1 MTAEPEPRLADLV
14 SGAVRDVQTLVSG
27 EVELAKAELA
37 RSAKRGATGGGLI
50 GLAIFMALF
59 ALLMLAFSAAYGLV
73 AAGLEPWAAFL
84 IIGAIM
90 LLVTAILGFV
100 AYKQFN
106 KITGPVMA
114 QAEMEKTK
122 HLFAAR
128 SADEPPAAAAAA
140 THRDA
145 APARRPRARPASPS
159 RPRSSRR
166 TAARPRR
173 PDDAPTRHDRPC
185 LRTPTSSPTGP
196 GSTCP

>member
-50 GLAIFMALF
+50 GLAVFMALF

-84 IIGAIM
+84 IIGAVM
-90 LLVTAILGFV
+90 LVVTAVLGFI

-114 QAEMEKTK
+114 QAELEKTK
-122 HLFAAR
+122 KVFADR
-128 SADEPPAAAAAA
+128 KADAAAARAEDAETVAA
-140 THRDA
+140 A
-145 APARRPRARPASPS
+145 APPAEPESTTVFPS
-159 RPRSSRR
+159 YSGTP
-166 TAARPRR
+166 P
-173 PDDAPTRHDRPC
+173 AP
-185 LRTPTSSPTGP
+185 
-196 GSTCP
+196 

>member
-50 GLAIFMALF
+50 GLAVFMALF

-73 AAGLEPWAAFL
+73 AAGLDPWAAFL

-90 LLVTAILGFV
+90 LIVTAVLGLV

-122 HLFAAR
+122 NLFAAR
-128 SADEPPAAAAAA
+128 KADK
-140 THRDA
+140 
-145 APARRPRARPASPS
+145 
-159 RPRSSRR
+159 
-166 TAARPRR
+166 TAARLAAADEALATATAGKAAKAGTPSE
-173 PDDAPTRHDRPC
+173 PAEPESTTVFPSYGGTPPAP
-185 LRTPTSSPTGP
+185 
-196 GSTCP
+196 

>member
-37 RSAKRGATGGGLI
+37 RSAKRGAAGGGLI

-73 AAGLEPWAAFL
+73 AAGLDPWAAFL
-84 IIGAIM
+84 IIGAVM
-90 LLVTAILGFV
+90 LLVTAVLGLV

-114 QAEMEKTK
+114 QAELEKTK
-122 HLFAAR
+122 NVFAAR
-128 SADEPPAAAAAA
+128 KADAAAARAA
-140 THRDA
+140 TA
-145 APARRPRARPASPS
+145 ETTASASAPPAEPESTTVFPS
-159 RPRSSRR
+159 YSGTP
-166 TAARPRR
+166 P
-173 PDDAPTRHDRPC
+173 AP
-185 LRTPTSSPTGP
+185 
-196 GSTCP
+196 